1 LATCDE
7 AELAMLAML
16 LVQFENLH
24 PLLVAMIGEA
34 ARA

>member
-1 LATCDE
+1 
-7 AELAMLAML
+7 MLSML

-24 PLLVAMIGEA
+24 PLLAAMIADA

>member
-1 LATCDE
+1 
-7 AELAMLAML
+7 MLAML

-24 PLLVAMIGEA
+24 PLLAAMIGDA